1 MCFSPATTIALAQIL
16 EQITDITLQ
25 IQQLSS
31 LDAIFTCAVD
41 RTRAILHSD
50 RVVIYR
56 FSAVGQGAIS
66 AESADSQHS
75 AHLSQLIEK
84 FDCQASQLD
93 SYQQRQSY
101 VIEDIYT
108 HALPLEHLELFK
120 QAQIRASL
128 ATPILSHHQL
138 WGLVIA
144 YQCHHP
150 RRWQPLELQ
159 LLQQISLQLGIAIQ
173 QHDLNQS
180 AQQTIS
186 HLPNSDRSLQLSE
199 VQHRAIV
206 EDQTEVIARFL
217 PDSTVLFVNEAYCRY
232 FGISR
237 SDMIGKS
244 YHPVIY
250 QPDREAVIQ
259 KLQLLSAENPTVT
272 IENRVINAQGE
283 IRWTQWV
290 NRRLINERGEVEF
303 QTVGRDITELKRTE
317 ERFRVVQELSLDA
330 FTILKSVR
338 DHTGKIIDFEWTYAN
353 PKAAEVLKRPISELV
368 GQRLLAVLPGNQQNS
383 ELFQQYVRVVE
394 TGIPHDI
401 ELFYDAEG
409 ITDWFRNMA
418 VKLEDGIA
426 ISFSNITQRKQTEA
440 ALRDSTAQLQTAV
453 TELQQ
458 LNRTK
463 DEFLS
468 MVSHELRTPMTN
480 IKMSVRMLALSL
492 APPPSPQQE
501 QKITQ
506 YLQILSQECD
516 REINLINDLLDL
528 QQLEAGKKQTTL
540 EPIDFHQW
548 LVTFIQPF
556 QERTVE
562 RQQRL
567 VLEFFSHDSIASA
580 AICFDLKSL
589 ERIVSELLNNAC
601 KYTPPG
607 QQIIVTAQRLPEH
620 LDIQVTNFGVEI
632 PAQALPHIFDRF
644 YRVPSGDPW
653 KQGGTG
659 LGLALIKKLVEHLNG
674 SIQVE
679 SGSGRTCFDL
689 TLAIPPPQDSS

>member
-1 MCFSPATTIALAQIL
+1 MWFSPATTIALAQIL

-31 LDAIFTCAVD
+31 LDEIFTCAVD
-41 RTRAILHSD
+41 RARAILHSD
-50 RVVIYR
+50 RVLIYQ
-56 FSAVGQGAIS
+56 FSLVERGVIS
-66 AESADSQHS
+66 AESAASQCS
-75 AHLSQLIEK
+75 ANLSQLIEQ
-84 FDCQASQLD
+84 FDCQAPQLER
-93 SYQQRQSY
+93 YQQRQSY
-101 VIEDIYT
+101 IIEDIYA
-108 HALPLEHLELFK
+108 HALQPEHLELFK
-120 QAQIRASL
+120 QAQVRASL
-128 ATPILSHHQL
+128 ALPILCHHQL

-150 RRWQPLELQ
+150 RQWQPLELQ

-173 QHDLNQS
+173 QNDLNQS
-180 AQQTIS
+180 IQPTIS
-186 HLPNSDRSLQLSE
+186 HLPNIDPLLQLSE

-232 FGISR
+232 FGINR
-237 SDMIGKS
+237 NDMIGKS

-250 QPDREAVIQ
+250 EPDREAVTQ
-259 KLQLLSAENPTVT
+259 KLQLLSAENPTIT

-303 QTVGRDITELKRTE
+303 QTVGRDITELKQTE

-330 FTILKSVR
+330 FTMLKSIR
-338 DHTGKIIDFEWTYAN
+338 DQTGKIIDFEWTYVN
-353 PKAAEVLKRPISELV
+353 PKAAEILKRPSAELV
-368 GQRLLAVLPGNQQNS
+368 GHRLLAVLPGNQQNS

-418 VKLEDGIA
+418 VKLEDGLA
-426 ISFSNITQRKQTEA
+426 ISFSNITQRKQMEA

-492 APPPSPQQE
+492 AKPASPQQE

-506 YLQILSQECD
+506 YLHILGQECD

-528 QQLEAGKKQTTL
+528 QQLEAGRKQTTL
-540 EPIDFHQW
+540 ETVNFQQW
-548 LVTFIQPF
+548 LVAFIQPF
-556 QERTVE
+556 QERTAE
-562 RQQRL
+562 RQQHL
-567 VLEFFSHDSIASA
+567 VLESVGIESFASA
-580 AICFDLKSL
+580 EICFDLKSL

-607 QQIIVTAQRLPEH
+607 QQIIVTTHLLPER
-620 LDIQVTNFGVEI
+620 LEIQVTNFGVEI

-679 SGSGRTCFDL
+679 SGSSRTCFAL
-689 TLAIPPPQDSS
+689 TLAIPPPKGSS